1 MFGSMLYRYFRR
13 LTLPPKL
20 DPGNV
25 RKSHKGFRTGGLSMR
40 KRFKEIEINNQL
52 HAIEVMVA
60 AMVTGAEM
68 EFLPVLRNIIP

>member
-1 MFGSMLYRYFRR
+1 
-13 LTLPPKL
+13 
-20 DPGNV
+20 
-25 RKSHKGFRTGGLSMR
+25 MR